1 MIPDKVNGNLRLA
14 PDTRRGIT
22 LRPMASHD
30 SWIERLAFIAWLA
43 LVAWLTLTPVHGWS
57 PRMTGACILCGEFG
71 GADLVR
77 NVLMFMP
84 AGVLL
89 ARRGLPLLIGV
100 GIGLAISAAVEFA
113 QLFVEGRH
121 ASLRDVLVNGAG
133 VGAGALFYMCARWAV
148 VSRSRVALGVA
159 ALFAVSGVVKT
170 GWLLAPTHT
179 DGIYYAQWVPLRAYY
194 ARWDGAL
201 LGALVN
207 RRPTPIG
214 RIGQTDFVR
223 DALAAGAPVELRIR
237 RGTPTPTLTAFYVVM
252 DDTQREILM
261 IGATGNDL
269 VVRPRIRG
277 VTLRLD
283 QPDVR
288 FENYLA
294 ALGAS
299 DTVTLTVTRDS
310 DGRVCV
316 SGGRG
321 DECAPR
327 PSLGAGWGI
336 VLWKGSLAPPLRRA
350 MDAAFLALLLAPLAV
365 LVAGHP
371 RREGL
376 ILGTGT
382 LLTIALL
389 GRWSGLAWPGASEF
403 AAVTA
408 AVLCSELA
416 RRWYPPQ
423 V

>member
-1 MIPDKVNGNLRLA
+1 MSANTA
-14 PDTRRGIT
+14 PAA
-22 LRPMASHD
+22 PPP
-30 SWIERLAFIAWLA
+30 WIERLAFLAWLA

-89 ARRGLPLLIGV
+89 ARRGLPLLVGV
-100 GIGLAISAAVEFA
+100 GIGLAISASVEGA

-133 VGAGALFYMCARWAV
+133 VGAGALFYMTARWAV
-148 VSRSRVALGVA
+148 LSRSRVALGLA
-159 ALFAVSGVVKT
+159 ALFAVSGVIKT
-170 GWLLAPTHT
+170 GWLLTPTQT

-207 RRPTPIG
+207 SRPTPIG
-214 RIGQTDFVR
+214 RISQTDFVR
-223 DALAAGAPVELRIR
+223 DALAAGAPVTLRVR
-237 RGTPTPTLTAFYVVM
+237 RGTPTATLTAFYVVM

-288 FENYLA
+288 FEGYLA
-294 ALGAS
+294 AFAAS
-299 DTVTLTVTRDS
+299 DTLTLTITRDG
-310 DGRVCV
+310 DGRICV

-321 DECAPR
+321 NECAPR
-327 PSLGAGWGI
+327 PALGAGWGI
-336 VLWKGSLAPPLRRA
+336 VLWKGTLAPPLRRA
-350 MDAAFLALLLAPLAV
+350 MDAAFLLVLLSPLALLA
-365 LVAGHP
+365 AGHP
-371 RREGL
+371 RRVGV
-376 ILGTGT
+376 IVTTGT
-382 LLTIALL
+382 TLAIVLL
-389 GRWSGLAWPGASEF
+389 GRWSGLAWPGVSDAIALV
-403 AAVTA
+403 AAVA
-408 AVLCSELA
+408 ASELA
-416 RRWYPPQ
+416 RRWYPTQ
-423 V
+423 L